1 MKSPPGV
8 EGSYRSQSLEHAF
21 VSDAM
26 RAGVLS
32 CAPDTPLE
40 TVARM
45 MASNHIHAVVVTA
58 GSEDGFTQPWGIVSD
73 LDLAKAAA
81 ASALDRTAGDMYVT
95 EVLTIQPEEPLER
108 AAQLMAE
115 HDAAHLIVVDA
126 VLEQPVGVIS
136 TLDLAGV
143 VAWGRA

>member
-1 MKSPPGV
+1 
-8 EGSYRSQSLEHAF
+8 
-21 VSDAM
+21 M

-32 CAPDTPLE
+32 CPPDTPLE

-45 MASNHIHAVVVTA
+45 MASNHIHAVVVTTA
-58 GSEDGFTQPWGIVSD
+58 SEDGFSQPWGIVSD

-81 ASALDRTAGDMYVT
+81 DSVLDGTAADLAVT
-95 EVLTIQPEEPLER
+95 EVLTIQPEESLVR

-115 HDAAHLIVVDA
+115 HEAAHLIVVDP
-126 VLEQPVGVIS
+126 VLGQPVGVIS

-143 VAWGRA
+143 VAWNRA